1 MHTVAKWTHIL
12 KHLVLSMRDHFT
24 TVCMKGLKLVLFLLF
39 VYLLILPNESSSKI
53 IKNALFFLE
62 NFS

>member
-1 MHTVAKWTHIL
+1 MHTVAKWTHIV
-12 KHLVLSMRDHFT
+12 KHLVLSIRDHFT

-39 VYLLILPNESSSKI
+39 VFLRILPNKSSKI
-53 IKNALFFLE
+53 MKNAFFFLE